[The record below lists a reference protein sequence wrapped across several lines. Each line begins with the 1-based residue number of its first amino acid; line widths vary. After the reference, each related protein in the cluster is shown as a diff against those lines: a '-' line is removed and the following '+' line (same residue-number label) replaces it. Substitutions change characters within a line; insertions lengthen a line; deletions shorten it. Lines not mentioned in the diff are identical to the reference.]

1 MKVGNIFGPFL
12 VDVHEFV
19 LAPGLSLEPPFEEPV
34 LVFGIAIFVFFTAP
48 LVLQRFRLPGIIG
61 IIAVGAIIGPQGI
74 GLLADSD
81 GIELLGEA
89 GLIFLMFLAGLEI
102 DFNQFLEY
110 KDRSL
115 VFGGFSFVIPQVVG
129 TGAGV
134 VLLDLSLAPAL
145 LFGAIFSSHT
155 LLAYPIVS
163 KYDLAKNEAMT
174 ATIGGTILTDTM
186 ALLVLAVVIASLGDA
201 VGWLF
206 WTQFALGLT
215 VFFVGTWLLVPR
227 LGRWFFRHH
236 EEESY
241 YEFLFVIAVLFAC
254 AIVAEV
260 VGVKHIIG
268 AFLAGLALN
277 RQIPSSGPLMNRI
290 EFVGN
295 ALLIPFFLLWV
306 GTLVDP
312 RAVVA
317 GGDTLLIAGSLLLM
331 VVLTKLVASWLTG
344 RVYDYSTDEVVGMF
358 GLSVGQAAAAL
369 AIVLIGFEEGVPGF
383 DEHMINGV
391 VLMILAV
398 SVLSPTVVGRAGRA
412 ILRTEE
418 RAEYDPDDQP
428 QRMLVPVSPAAEY
441 RNELLDL
448 AFAIRDDRSDEPIHT
463 ASVVRSRGEPD
474 AAEIEGIEEL
484 LADMEEYAAGTEVET
499 TEHSIVSDDVAAGIA
514 RTTVENRIDTIV
526 IGWDGTR
533 SRTKRI
539 FGHIIDDVLE
549 TTRQLTLVGR
559 VREPMN
565 TVDRVVVIFP
575 PLIDH
580 NDGVFEALQAVKRV
594 AERTGSELFGIVVD
608 GDPDQF
614 ERLSGMVDPEVT
626 ADFEAVGSW
635 NAVLEILRDDVD
647 DDTMVALLSARR
659 GDIGWH
665 RELETLPKSIS
676 TLVDSNFVVVF
687 PAKEERKT
695 DDRQF
700 LRFH

>member
-1 MKVGNIFGPFL
+1 MFLDCPVGLRRIA
-12 VDVHEFV
+12 VHGQS
-19 LAPGLSLEPPFEEPV
+19 LTPGLSLQPPFEEPV
-34 LVFGIAIFVFFTAP
+34 LIFGLAMIVFFAAP
-48 LVLQRFRLPGIIG
+48 LILERFRLPGIIG
-61 IIAVGAIIGPQGI
+61 IIVVGAAIGPEGF
-74 GLLADSD
+74 GLLADTA

-129 TGAGV
+129 TGAGLV
-134 VLLDLSLAPAL
+134 ILDLSLAPAM

-163 KYDLAKNEAMT
+163 KYDIAKNEAMT

-227 LGRWFFRHH
+227 VGRWFFRHH
-236 EEESY
+236 DEESY

-312 RAVVA
+312 RALIA
-317 GGDTLLIAGSLLLM
+317 GGETLLIAGSLLVM

-418 RAEYDPDDQP
+418 RAEYDPEDQP
-428 QRMLVPVSPAAEY
+428 QRILVPVSPAAEY
-441 RNELLDL
+441 REELLDL
-448 AFAIRDDRSDEPIHT
+448 ALAIRDDRSDEPVHT
-463 ASVVRSRGEPD
+463 ASVVRSSDEPD
-474 AAEIEGIEEL
+474 AAEIESIEEL
-484 LADMEEYAAGTEVET
+484 LAEMEEYAAGAEVET
-499 TEHSIVSDDVAAGIA
+499 TEHSIVSDDVAEGIT

-539 FGHIIDDVLE
+539 FGHIIDAVLE

-626 ADFEAVGSW
+626 AEFEAVGDW

-647 DDTMVALLSARR
+647 DETMVALLSARR

-676 TLVDSNFVVVF
+676 TLVDGNFVVVF
-687 PAKEERKT
+687 PTKEERKT